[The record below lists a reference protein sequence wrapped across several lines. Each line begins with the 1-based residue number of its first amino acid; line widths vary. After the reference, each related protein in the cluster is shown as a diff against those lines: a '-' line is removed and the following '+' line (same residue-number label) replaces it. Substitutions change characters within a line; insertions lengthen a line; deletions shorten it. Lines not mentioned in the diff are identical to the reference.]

1 MTDKLTDKEFKE
13 IADSVPTPK
22 NMTDWE
28 KEIIDY
34 ILHNYRTTEKSRQEL
49 LDKIKSEIK
58 KAVEEVSEVGI
69 TRYLDPILNE
79 YDYEFDLEDILKSRG
94 IE

>member
-1 MTDKLTDKEFKE
+1 MTDKLTDNEFEE
-13 IADSVPTPK
+13 ICNNVPFPNK
-22 NMTDWE
+22 LTDWE
-28 KEIIDY
+28 TDIFDK
-34 ILHNYRTTEKSRQEL
+34 
-49 LDKIKSEIK
+49 LDHIMLVGNFKGEWMNLIKSEIK